1 MGNALCVY
9 KKDAWSNEDS
19 DKQVRLKML
28 IKYLNVSG
36 KKSPKSRLFEIS
48 EFSDNSLGQIEEEWT
63 GDYKVTEE
71 EDLAFAAEL

>member
-48 EFSDNSLGQIEEEWT
+48 EFSDNSLGQIEEE
-63 GDYKVTEE
+63 
-71 EDLAFAAEL
+71 